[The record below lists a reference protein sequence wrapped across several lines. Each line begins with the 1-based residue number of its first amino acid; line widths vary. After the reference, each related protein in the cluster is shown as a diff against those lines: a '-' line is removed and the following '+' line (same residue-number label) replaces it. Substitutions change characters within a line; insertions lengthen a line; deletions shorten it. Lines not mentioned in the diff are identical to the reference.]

1 MKLIVDLMLS
11 ILKGHNRS
19 TVLGKKKPTPE
30 QIAAGLARYNPNS
43 VAPSWAEGLESGQY
57 STNVGLN
64 YNPLKQEKAVGI
76 IKNPSG
82 LINAIGSLA
91 GLPS

>member
-1 MKLIVDLMLS
+1 MRKAGLILN
-11 ILKGHNRS
+11 KN
-19 TVLGKKKPTPE
+19 KPTASNTYDP
-30 QIAAGLARYNPNS
+30 S
-43 VAPSWAEGLESGQY
+43 KVAPSWDEGLESGQY

-82 LINAIGSLA
+82 LINAIGTLS
-91 GLPS
+91 GLSS